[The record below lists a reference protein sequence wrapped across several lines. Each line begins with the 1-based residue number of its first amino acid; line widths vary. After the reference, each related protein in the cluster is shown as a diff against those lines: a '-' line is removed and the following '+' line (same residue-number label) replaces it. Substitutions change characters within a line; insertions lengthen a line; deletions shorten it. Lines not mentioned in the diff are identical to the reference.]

1 MNVNNAINTD
11 LKNMF
16 ARSYDVF
23 YFLSLPKFN
32 SIYIMFHYLVSR
44 LFK

>member
-1 MNVNNAINTD
+1 MNVNSAINAD

-16 ARSYDVF
+16 ARLYDVF

-32 SIYIMFHYLVSR
+32 SIYIIFHYLAPR
-44 LFK
+44 LFN